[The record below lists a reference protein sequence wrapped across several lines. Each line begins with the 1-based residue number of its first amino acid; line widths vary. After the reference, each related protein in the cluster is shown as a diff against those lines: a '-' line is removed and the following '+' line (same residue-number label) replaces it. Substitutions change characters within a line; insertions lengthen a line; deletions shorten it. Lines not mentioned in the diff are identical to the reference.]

1 MTVVSVSCSSAL
13 SPGTD
18 ETVSKCWERYISYS
32 ALCSR
37 GLKDQDSCRRPKIA
51 IVLKGLITLE
61 PLIPST
67 CFKDLCKSG
76 VSRALSSLRGSWVKA
91 ITPSSR
97 SADLICRGKPRRFLP
112 SVPMADGC
120 GIYFFAVEVQL
131 MRYWTHLHGQF
142 RISPK
147 YIFLN
152 KETKLS

>member
-37 GLKDQDSCRRPKIA
+37 GLKDQDSCRPPKIA

-67 CFKDLCKSG
+67 CFKDLCKSR
-76 VSRALSSLRGSWVKA
+76 VSRALSSLRGSGVHA
-91 ITPSSR
+91 ITSSR
-97 SADLICRGKPRRFLP
+97 SADLIRRGKPRRFFS
-112 SVPMADGC
+112 SVPTRSS
-120 GIYFFAVEVQL
+120 FF
-131 MRYWTHLHGQF
+131 WTHLHGQF

-147 YIFLN
+147 IYLEDENIQVYLF
-152 KETKLS
+152 KERN